1 MSILNALKQN
11 ETRTLATVAIT
22 VAAAAAVGC
31 TVMAVRQDR
40 LNRRMNDLEKLANL
54 NADVTLNLTHVVG
67 KLSSTTAENPIT

>member
-67 KLSSTTAENPIT
+67 KLSSNTAENPIT